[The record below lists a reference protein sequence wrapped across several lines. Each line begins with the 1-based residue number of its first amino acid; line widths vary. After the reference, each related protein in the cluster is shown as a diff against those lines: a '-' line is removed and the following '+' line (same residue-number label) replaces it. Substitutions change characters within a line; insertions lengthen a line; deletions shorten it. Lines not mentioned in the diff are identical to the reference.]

1 MFGKKEEFDPLKEL
15 EKRILEVTG
24 DMSYIID

>member
-24 DMSYIID
+24 DMS